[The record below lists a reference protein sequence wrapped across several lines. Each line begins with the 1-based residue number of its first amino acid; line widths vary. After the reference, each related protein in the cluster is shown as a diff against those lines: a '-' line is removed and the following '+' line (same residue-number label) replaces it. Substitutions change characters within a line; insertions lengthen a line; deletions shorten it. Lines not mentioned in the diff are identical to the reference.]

1 MNNMCCVEENLKAGL
16 KLALG
21 TLIKQCCAILIDQY
35 ATSCQRSVADQIR
48 EFKDVFSS
56 PTHCA
61 KLMAT
66 AEYQLKEK
74 RQRQNHKPNQLP
86 DEDDLAKLMEFLDEA
101 LTSTTD
107 ITSTGAFVQARK
119 VELAHV
125 KLLNARRGS
134 EAARLLL
141 SDWKDRHSWIDRSQL
156 SSTDKELLSQYSVA
170 PCHGQRRRAASRLLP
185 GKMRA
190 LHAASGEIQNS
201 ADVVATDPTVVP
213 SWLAR
218 DVRWLG

>member
-1 MNNMCCVEENLKAGL
+1 MNNMCCAEDNLKAGL

-66 AEYQLKEK
+66 AEYKLKEK
-74 RQRQNHKPNQLP
+74 RQQQNHKPCHSP
-86 DEDDLAKLMEFLDEA
+86 DEDDLAKLMAFVDEA

-119 VELAHV
+119 VALAHV
-125 KLLNARRGS
+125 TLLNARCGS
-134 EAARLLL
+134 EAVRLLP
-141 SDWKDRHSWIDRSQL
+141 SDWKDRHSWIDHSQL

-170 PCHGQRRRAASRLLP
+170 PCHGQRRPAASRLLP
-185 GKMRA
+185 GKMRGRVGDVGRQRRPTA
-190 LHAASGEIQNS
+190 SWCVHIEQVPVRLHRRF
-201 ADVVATDPTVVP
+201 V
-213 SWLAR
+213 
-218 DVRWLG
+218 